1 MKTHR
6 GSYIVRITLFASLAW
21 MATAMG
27 VRAGDEP
34 VAFNPQK
41 PEQLE
46 GVGVEKHLDTQLPLN
61 VKFRNQDGEI
71 TTLGDIFQ
79 DDVPVILSLNYSNC
93 PMLCSTQLT
102 GLANS
107 LRQLQWSAGS
117 QFRVVSISIDPNERP
132 ARAHESYKRYTE
144 LYGRGGAGWS
154 FLVGPKS
161 SIDAVTEA
169 VGFKYRYLPE
179 RDQYVHAALAVLCTP
194 DGRIARYLSGVAFPE
209 QTLRLSLVEAS
220 EGKIGGAGELFLLYC
235 FHYDPKSGTYAPRM
249 ARLSMS
255 VAGFVTLLVVIVGVL
270 VLRSREP
277 SHLAADETDLDP
289 HSSDENE
296 RPGRDD

>member
-1 MKTHR
+1 MKSHR
-6 GSYIVRITLFASLAW
+6 GRQLVHIALFATLTWGA
-21 MATAMG
+21 MAMG
-27 VRAGDEP
+27 VRGGEP
-34 VAFNPQK
+34 VGFNPRQ
-41 PEQLE
+41 PEKLE

-71 TTLGDIFQ
+71 TTLGDIFRG
-79 DDVPVILSLNYSNC
+79 DVPVILSLNYSNC

-117 QFRVVSISIDPNERP
+117 QYRVVSVSIDPNERP
-132 ARAHESYKRYTE
+132 SRAHESFEKYTE

-169 VGFKYRYLPE
+169 VGFNYRYLPE
-179 RDQYVHAALAVLCTP
+179 RDQYAHAAVAVLCTP

-235 FHYDPKSGTYAPRM
+235 FHYDPKSGTYAPRL
-249 ARLSMS
+249 ARLAMS
-255 VAGFVTLLVVIVGVL
+255 VAGCVTLLVLIGGVL

-277 SHLAADETDLDP
+277 SRLAANETDADFP
-289 HSSDENE
+289 SSDQNE
-296 RPGRDD
+296 RPERDD